1 LSDGLKAGQR
11 VVLGRAVGFAH
22 VDCHQIVGEGGA
34 IEGAGVRR
42 NAVVGAADVD
52 PGVYYWRGAWRGW
65 NG

>member
-1 LSDGLKAGQR
+1 MSDGLKAGQR

-52 PGVYYWRGAWRGW
+52 PGV
-65 NG
+65 